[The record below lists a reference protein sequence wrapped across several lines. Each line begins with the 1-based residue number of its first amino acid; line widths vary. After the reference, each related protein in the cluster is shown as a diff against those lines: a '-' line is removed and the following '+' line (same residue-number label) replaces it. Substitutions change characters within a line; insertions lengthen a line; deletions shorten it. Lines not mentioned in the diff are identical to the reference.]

1 MSISTIISIV
11 SLASTLLVTIVATS
25 IKFGKIITRIEQLEL
40 NNNKLDVRLSNID
53 KQLDRLNEN
62 MITINT
68 TLKLLVPSS
77 SRTLG

>member
-1 MSISTIISIV
+1 MSISTIISIA
-11 SLASTLLVTIVATS
+11 SLASTLLGTIIMTAT
-25 IKFGKIITRIEQLEL
+25 KFGKIISRIEQLEL

-68 TLKLLVPSS
+68 TLKLLVPNS
-77 SRTLG
+77 GKVI